1 MLSAEYA
8 ITALNVWIALGLF
21 FSVIPSASLRD
32 NVPVGIV
39 WSYSHETSFVVILL
53 DLSLSWITT
62 VWVPSLALEAKTT
75 VYAVLLAVSQS
86 KAPDSKVVPSL
97 ALSLILSTPLRL
109 SSKFEILI
117 VLVLE
122 LVWAYPTVA
131 LQVGEVV
138 STVKLMCLY
147 ATLPTL
153 LTALTCR

>member
-1 MLSAEYA
+1 M
-8 ITALNVWIALGLF
+8 
-21 FSVIPSASLRD
+21 
-32 NVPVGIV
+32 
-39 WSYSHETSFVVILL
+39 
-53 DLSLSWITT
+53 T
-62 VWVPSLALEAKTT
+62 VCIPSLALEAKTT

-86 KAPDSKVVPSL
+86 KAPDSRIVPSL

-109 SSKFEILI
+109 SSKLEILI